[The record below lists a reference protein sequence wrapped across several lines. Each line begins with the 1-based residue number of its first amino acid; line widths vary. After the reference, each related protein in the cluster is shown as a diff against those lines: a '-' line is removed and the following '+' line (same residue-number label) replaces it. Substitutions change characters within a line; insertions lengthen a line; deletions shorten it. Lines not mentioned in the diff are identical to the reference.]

1 MVSKTAIFKKLQ
13 KKQALNHINQLFIET
28 NNVLISDLGLAQ
40 RYIDLIRKLAM
51 SFRIKLPREI
61 KRSFC
66 KHCYAVFPASARVR
80 LQNKK
85 VVKYCEKCRNFTR
98 IPYK

>member
-1 MVSKTAIFKKLQ
+1 MSSKTANFKKLQ
-13 KKQALNHINQLFIET
+13 KKNALIHILSLFAKQKE
-28 NNVLISDLGLAQ
+28 VLISNIELAQ
-40 RYIDLIRKLAM
+40 RYTDLIRKLSM

-66 KHCYAVFPASARVR
+66 KNCYSVFPASARVR
-80 LQNKK
+80 LQNGK

>member
-1 MVSKTAIFKKLQ
+1 MASKTAIFKKLR
-13 KKQALNHINQLFIET
+13 KKNAKEHIRSLFEEQQNALLEDMSF
-28 NNVLISDLGLAQ
+28 AQ
-40 RYIDLIRKLAM
+40 RYTDLIRKISM
-51 SFRIKLPREI
+51 SFKIKLPIEV

-66 KHCYAVFPASARVR
+66 KHCYAVFPASGRVR
-80 LQNKK
+80 LQNGK